1 MHPTGDGAYVT
12 PAEAKAMFEAHEREQ
27 KARRAIYEKECAK
40 NRAFNDHQH
49 AMIRDIQA
57 INDKA
62 MKERWK

>member
-1 MHPTGDGAYVT
+1 
-12 PAEAKAMFEAHEREQ
+12 MFEAHEREQ